1 METNTITIEMPV
13 QLYQKLQLLA
23 EDEHANPLEVLYRLI
38 KVAPRRQTRP
48 TTQAF
53 QRILERAS
61 DLGIDDLAEHHDHS
75 LYGVEKQ

>member
-1 METNTITIEMPV
+1 METNTVTIEMPV

-38 KVAPRRQTRP
+38 KVAPRRRTRP

-53 QRILERAS
+53 QRIAERAT
-61 DLGIDDLAEHHDHS
+61 DLGVDDLAEHHDHY
-75 LYGVEKQ
+75 LYGVEK